1 MTSNGGSCSQS
12 SIALWLHPTRV
23 NGCFHLSER
32 RFVLARMTTRRRPQQ
47 QWARSALASSQGH
60 HDQGTSAGDV
70 QGEVC
75 GPAYNS
81 NGYQGSARACPA
93 PSSLLPHCLVAGSAY
108 VPRRRAMAMSKVKGG
123 WTSRHEPA
131 GLPGL
136 PIERFPSDF
145 RPTSLGRV
153 VLPMK
158 GGKPY
163 VAEDGLP
170 NPLLSTL
177 NAIKYLSSRDAD
189 DKDAR
194 WNAQALS
201 QFQPTTWAL
210 PMRRSSPTMPSGPVS
225 TRSCVCDQNI
235 AVETLGHD
243 SG

>member
-1 MTSNGGSCSQS
+1 M
-12 SIALWLHPTRV
+12 
-23 NGCFHLSER
+23 
-32 RFVLARMTTRRRPQQ
+32 RPGLQQ
-47 QWARSALASSQGH
+47 QWLPRFGSSMPRTVVAASTLPRRRVSIRASSQGH
-60 HDQGTSAGDV
+60 GD
-70 QGEVC
+70 
-75 GPAYNS
+75 
-81 NGYQGSARACPA
+81 
-93 PSSLLPHCLVAGSAY
+93 
-108 VPRRRAMAMSKVKGG
+108 VKGG

-136 PIERFPSDF
+136 SIERFPSDF

-225 TRSCVCDQNI
+225 THRRRRRRTSLMPCPQA
-235 AVETLGHD
+235 AVRPSIVKQFGPLTGRAGGWA
-243 SG
+243 SR

>member
-1 MTSNGGSCSQS
+1 MPRTVVAAST
-12 SIALWLHPTRV
+12 LP
-23 NGCFHLSER
+23 
-32 RFVLARMTTRRRPQQ
+32 RRRVSL
-47 QWARSALASSQGH
+47 RASSQGH
-60 HDQGTSAGDV
+60 GD
-70 QGEVC
+70 
-75 GPAYNS
+75 
-81 NGYQGSARACPA
+81 
-93 PSSLLPHCLVAGSAY
+93 
-108 VPRRRAMAMSKVKGG
+108 VKGG

-136 PIERFPSDF
+136 SIERFPSDF

-201 QFQPTTWAL
+201 QLQPTTWAL

-225 TRSCVCDQNI
+225 TDAQLRV
-235 AVETLGHD
+235 
-243 SG
+243 

>member
-1 MTSNGGSCSQS
+1 M
-12 SIALWLHPTRV
+12 
-23 NGCFHLSER
+23 
-32 RFVLARMTTRRRPQQ
+32 
-47 QWARSALASSQGH
+47 
-60 HDQGTSAGDV
+60 
-70 QGEVC
+70 
-75 GPAYNS
+75 
-81 NGYQGSARACPA
+81 
-93 PSSLLPHCLVAGSAY
+93 
-108 VPRRRAMAMSKVKGG
+108 
-123 WTSRHEPA
+123 
-131 GLPGL
+131 
-136 PIERFPSDF
+136 
-145 RPTSLGRV
+145 

-225 TRSCVCDQNI
+225 TDAQLRV
-235 AVETLGHD
+235 
-243 SG
+243 